1 MKSFLIIGAS
11 SGIGEA
17 IANSLLSKNHQVYAT
32 YCNNE
37 ITLSHPNLK
46 TSYFNVASSDGFSFD
61 FPEELDGLVYCPGT
75 INLKPFNGL
84 KLDDFSQE
92 FDVNV
97 LGFIRVLKL
106 ALRSLKQRPSS
117 VLGFSSVCAKRGFN
131 FHSSTATSKSALE
144 GLFVSLAKEFAPK
157 IRFNLIA
164 PSIIDT
170 PLSEKLINT
179 PKKVE
184 NISATHPIPRLG
196 NTHDISS
203 LANHL
208 ISEDSSWITGQVIS
222 VDGGKSNLL

>member
-17 IANSLLSKNHQVYAT
+17 IANSLLSRNHQVYAT
-32 YCNNE
+32 YCNKE

-97 LGFIRVLKL
+97 LWTTIVNSSSIR
-106 ALRSLKQRPSS
+106 LRR
-117 VLGFSSVCAKRGFN
+117 
-131 FHSSTATSKSALE
+131 
-144 GLFVSLAKEFAPK
+144 
-157 IRFNLIA
+157 
-164 PSIIDT
+164 
-170 PLSEKLINT
+170 
-179 PKKVE
+179 
-184 NISATHPIPRLG
+184 
-196 NTHDISS
+196 
-203 LANHL
+203 
-208 ISEDSSWITGQVIS
+208 
-222 VDGGKSNLL
+222 